1 MTRSRQVLTRVT
13 RPNHDMRRTVMEVH
27 MTSALIGRPFLKMNG
42 AGNEITILDLR
53 GSGLAIEP
61 AEARAIA
68 RNSGTAFDQ
77 LMVLFDP
84 QTPGTDAFMR
94 IFNTDGSES
103 SACGNGTRCVS
114 WYLLEGQVRDRLI
127 LETAAGRLDARRDGP
142 LTFTIDMGRPRFG
155 WQDIPLSRPVASID
169 AVDFSFETSNGK
181 MLTHPACVN
190 MGNPHAI
197 FFVED
202 VEAYALDVNGPLLE
216 HNSLFPERANIS
228 LVHVVDRH
236 HLIQKV
242 WERGAGLTLACGS
255 GACAAAIAAAR
266 KGLAERKVRI
276 SLPGGDLMIEW
287 RASDDHVLMTGPV
300 ALEHRGTLDAELFRT
315 LA

>member
-1 MTRSRQVLTRVT
+1 
-13 RPNHDMRRTVMEVH
+13 
-27 MTSALIGRPFLKMNG
+27 MTSDLIGRPFLKMNG

-53 GSGLAIEP
+53 GSGLTVEP

-68 RNSGTAFDQ
+68 KNKATAFDQ

-84 QTPGTDAFMR
+84 QTPGTDAYMR

-114 WYLLEGQVRDRLI
+114 WYLLDGQGGDRLT
-127 LETAAGRLDARRDGP
+127 LETAAGLLDARRDGP
-142 LTFTIDMGRPRFG
+142 LTFTIDMGQPRFG
-155 WQDIPLSRPVASID
+155 WQDIPLSRPAVSMD
-169 AVDFSFETSNGK
+169 AVDFSFKTSNGK
-181 MLTHPACVN
+181 TLAHPACVN
-190 MGNPHAI
+190 MGNPHAV

-202 VEAYALDVNGPLLE
+202 VEAYALDVNGPVLE
-216 HNSLFPERANIS
+216 HDPLFPERANIS
-228 LVHVVDRH
+228 LVQVVDRQ

-266 KGLAERKVRI
+266 KGLADRTVRI

-300 ALEHRGTLDAELFRT
+300 ALEHRGTLEADLFRT
-315 LA
+315 QA